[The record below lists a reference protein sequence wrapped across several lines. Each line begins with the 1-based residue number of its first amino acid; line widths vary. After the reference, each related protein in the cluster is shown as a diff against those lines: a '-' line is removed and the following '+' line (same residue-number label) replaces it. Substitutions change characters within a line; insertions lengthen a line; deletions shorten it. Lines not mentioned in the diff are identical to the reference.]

1 MHQGV
6 SCCIVIVV
14 TYASSTRQ
22 VLLDPQ
28 RGKKAPNLY
37 IAFDIRTGLFAAVVG
52 YLSG

>member
-1 MHQGV
+1 MHYGV
-6 SCCIVIVV
+6 SCRIVIAV

-28 RGKKAPNLY
+28 RDRKEPNLY
-37 IAFDIRTGLFAAVVG
+37 TAFYIRTGLFAAVVG